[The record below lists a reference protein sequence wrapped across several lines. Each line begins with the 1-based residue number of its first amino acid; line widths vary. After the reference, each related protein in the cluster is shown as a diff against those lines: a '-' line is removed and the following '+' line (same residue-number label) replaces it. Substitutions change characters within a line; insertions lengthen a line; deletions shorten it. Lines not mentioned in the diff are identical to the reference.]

1 MANLIAPQ
9 HSTSL
14 ERRRVLVVA
23 ADADR
28 KPYLALRGPAPF
40 RTWEVLEAD
49 SFEQAHFTLQM
60 DHCDVLLL
68 DGSVYSADDDSLSW
82 LLAQHPLPTLLIA
95 PADAAVA
102 GLRQGAEPM
111 AADRDGQKQ
120 SGPAARSAHPTGAGR
135 RLATTPR
142 MAGDALQDTRRQV
155 SRLVSLL
162 WEVTPATHNARW
174 FPQRQMMERLYQE
187 TARCERHGGALS
199 VVLGEMRSP
208 ARSRLSP
215 EESHALATW
224 TAERIGSSKR
234 RCDVAGQYGPYGF
247 MLLLPGS
254 TNISAVTCCKR
265 IQALLETPEAPVPQL
280 QVYFGIGAFSRTNA
294 TIKALLTRA
303 EERLEQALRGDG
315 ERVVA

>member
-1 MANLIAPQ
+1 MANLTVPQ
-9 HSTSL
+9 HSTKL

-23 ADADR
+23 ADAAR

-68 DGSVYSADDDSLSW
+68 DGSVYSADDDGLTW

-102 GLRQGAEPM
+102 GLRQGANQWLPVETAKNNPALLH
-111 AADRDGQKQ
+111 AALTQLAQVGDWQR
-120 SGPAARSAHPTGAGR
+120 RT
-135 RLATTPR
+135 RLAS
-142 MAGDALQDTRRQV
+142 DALQDTRRQV

-162 WEVTPATHNARW
+162 WEVTPATHGARW
-174 FPQRQMMERLYQE
+174 FPQRHMMERLYQE
-187 TARCERHGGALS
+187 IARCERHGGALS
-199 VVLGEMRSP
+199 VVLGEMRSL
-208 ARSRLSP
+208 AHSRLSP

-224 TAERIGSSKR
+224 TAERISTSKR
-234 RCDVAGQYGPYGF
+234 RCDVAGQYGPHGF

-254 TNISAVTCCKR
+254 TNIGAVTCCKR

-280 QVYFGIGAFSRTNA
+280 QVCFGIGAFSKTNA